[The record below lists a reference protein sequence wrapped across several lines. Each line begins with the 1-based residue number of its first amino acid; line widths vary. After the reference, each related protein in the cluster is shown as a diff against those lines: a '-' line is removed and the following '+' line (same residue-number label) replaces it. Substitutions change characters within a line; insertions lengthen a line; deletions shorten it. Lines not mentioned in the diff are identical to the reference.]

1 MKKMVMLV
9 LVVLSA
15 GLARMGAQTS
25 GGAFVARL
33 DPALDEI
40 ISADAKLE
48 TVRSDFGNAE
58 GPNWIQQGKSGY
70 LVFTDIAANVIYK
83 MTPDGKASVL
93 VDHAGYTGLDPWNVG
108 GDRTNDGIEDP
119 RYRFYFQ
126 FGADGLTLD
135 KEGRIIVAGSTAVP
149 CIASKGTASAPS
161 SRRRT
166 KESDSPVPT
175 TLLSREMGRSTSRK
189 RVAVWRV
196 GATIPMNRCPR
207 KGNLSDQGR
216 QGDAVCQRRSP
227 TNGLAF
233 SPDEK
238 TLT

>member
-58 GPNWIQQGKSGY
+58 GPNWIQQGKNGY
-70 LVFTDIAANVIYK
+70 LVFTDIVANVIYK

-93 VDHAGYTGLDPWNVG
+93 VDHSA
-108 GDRTNDGIEDP
+108 
-119 RYRFYFQ
+119 
-126 FGADGLTLD
+126 
-135 KEGRIIVAGSTAVP
+135 
-149 CIASKGTASAPS
+149 ASAPNAS
-161 SRRRT
+161 SSPTRRRA
-166 KESDSPVPT
+166 SPDACA
-175 TLLSREMGRSTSRK
+175 SRSAWTVNRCPPVTQPCGMASAGEKGVARSKPS
-189 RVAVWRV
+189 WRV
-196 GATIPMNRCPR
+196 GSHARETPAAAYRLDEIQRG
-207 KGNLSDQGR
+207 KGHRFWTVLSDVVHGEVIGLR
-216 QGDAVCQRRSP
+216 QDRSEVAA
-227 TNGLAF
+227 TARC
-233 SPDEK
+233 
-238 TLT
+238 

>member
-70 LVFTDIAANVIYK
+70 LVFTDIVANVIYK

-93 VDHAGYTGLDPWNVG
+93 VDHAGYTGFDPWNVG
-108 GDRTNDGIEDP
+108 GDRTNGWDSKDP

-135 KEGRIIVAGSTAVP
+135 KEGRIIVGSRTA
-149 CIASKGTASAPS
+149 T
-161 SRRRT
+161 
-166 KESDSPVPT
+166 
-175 TLLSREMGRSTSRK
+175 
-189 RVAVWRV
+189 
-196 GATIPMNRCPR
+196 
-207 KGNLSDQGR
+207 
-216 QGDAVCQRRSP
+216 
-227 TNGLAF
+227 
-233 SPDEK
+233 
-238 TLT
+238 